1 MSLLHYRRVERRRT
15 ARASVCMQ
23 VLVCEEAG
31 TKEKFKF
38 WTRTVCVSA
47 HGGVILLELPLEV
60 GQRFQ
65 LMNEF
70 NMRTARARIV
80 SVRDVGEKQAHGAF
94 EFIES
99 GENFWSM
106 VFPASGAKPLR
117 RLMPRV
123 ASGE

>member
-23 VLVCEEAG
+23 VLVCEEPRA
-31 TKEKFKF
+31 EQKFKF
-38 WTRTVCVSA
+38 WTRTVSVSA
-47 HGGVILLELPLEV
+47 HGGVFLLEGPLEV

-70 NMRTARARIV
+70 NMRTVLARVV
-80 SVRDVGEKQAHGAF
+80 SVRKVGEQAHAAF
-94 EFIES
+94 EFIDN

-117 RLMPRV
+117 KLMPRV
-123 ASGE
+123 ANGG